1 MSATM
6 YQETNGRLEEI
17 DQTDIY
23 TTSDSSFWAA
33 MLSKEIYPFKVSLT
47 ANAVQVT
54 YEMKSVSMWI
64 PEVSSGSTLISERDA
79 MSSIIIWKAI
89 IGVMKM
95 LSRYDVDLKLA
106 STDPGEREKI
116 LARTTDQYLV
126 WVVSFRG
133 VIPSQ
138 VQSRGRDTSFEFGM
152 EKIESLKQFL
162 FIPFI
167 GTMQDYASMKAIWR
181 QAKAFRDMIQ

>member
-6 YQETNGRLEEI
+6 HQETNGHLEGI

-23 TTSDSSFWAA
+23 VTSDSSFWAA

-47 ANAVQVT
+47 ENAIQVT

-64 PEVSSGSTLISERDA
+64 PEVSNGSTPISERDA
-79 MSSIIIWKAI
+79 LASIIIWKAI
-89 IGVMKM
+89 IGAMKM
-95 LSRYDVDLKLA
+95 LSRYYIDLKLA

-116 LARTTDQYLV
+116 LAHTTDQYLV
-126 WVVSFRG
+126 WVLSFRG
-133 VIPSQ
+133 IVPSQ
-138 VQSRGRDTSFEFGM
+138 VLSRGRDTSFEFGM
-152 EKIESLKQFL
+152 DKIESLKIFL
-162 FIPFI
+162 FIPYT
-167 GTMQDYASMKAIWR
+167 GTMQNYGSMKTIWR